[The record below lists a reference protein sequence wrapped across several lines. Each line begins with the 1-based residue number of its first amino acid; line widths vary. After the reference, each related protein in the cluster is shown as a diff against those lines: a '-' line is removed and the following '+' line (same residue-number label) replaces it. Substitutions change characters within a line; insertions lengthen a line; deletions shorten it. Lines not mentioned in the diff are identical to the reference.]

1 MNKYDIGF
9 STRPI
14 HLPCGATA
22 HFDHDSGISYRCEE
36 CMAVVGSV
44 GQPRQCQ
51 NAMKKYDVLRELG
64 GHVQWDYEKGCEKC
78 TN

>member
-1 MNKYDIGF
+1 MGPVEKMK
-9 STRPI
+9 PL

-22 HFDHDSGISYRCEE
+22 YFDHDSGISYRCEE

-64 GHVQWDYEKGCEKC
+64 GQVQWDYEKGCEKC